1 MLLARS
7 VSAELSEKTEF
18 PLVNGGTAPVT
29 LVEAIESASS
39 SDHKEDAGVEGRKG
53 ICRSANM
60 WTVGQLSRDTWSYTG
75 DNSNSHS
82 YYCFCMQT
90 QHMLHVLSVI

>member
-7 VSAELSEKTEF
+7 VSAELSEKTEL
-18 PLVNGGTAPVT
+18 PLVNGGTAPVA

-53 ICRSANM
+53 MCRRANM
-60 WTVGQLSRDTWSYTG
+60 GTIGPLEA
-75 DNSNSHS
+75 
-82 YYCFCMQT
+82 
-90 QHMLHVLSVI
+90 